1 MVIMNFNIF
10 NIKIFPSQC
19 TKYNGWCH
27 GHAKY
32 NKYYKAFEEKKSW
45 DSAQDYCQ
53 KVCKY
58 GDGRLAVPKDKIT
71 NLFISNVVP
80 LKDGFYWVGGF
91 RNVEIEESLSK
102 GVAVIY
108 KHNIYSL
115 KFFHSWFLKDG
126 DDDDDCTP
134 VWSEPDKCLAQ
145 HCFPYIPCNDPY
157 DFNAFAVGKTYNKK
171 YLNFSLLKYLS
182 RRTKQCGGKRELFST
197 SW

>member
-1 MVIMNFNIF
+1 M
-10 NIKIFPSQC
+10 
-19 TKYNGWCH
+19 
-27 GHAKY
+27 
-32 NKYYKAFEEKKSW
+32 KSW

-197 SW
+197 SWQRFRLLASRILER